1 MANEIKRIEREFIFQ
16 NLIERQSPVEIHYQN
31 HRLGYMLKRSTEDRL
46 FLIPLVSDPPEIPEG
61 ALLTVFLRFRGQVM
75 TFRTKLRSW
84 NPGEIA
90 VEQSQVLYRDL
101 SRGFERILHPRGI
114 SVSFVMQGE
123 RVLLDYPTSDMYD
136 PVEPPEDDPG
146 FDPEQITELLG
157 AFRTR
162 AGEFGD
168 ENKIVMFRER
178 TPESYREQLVA
189 RTGKF
194 LVVPVPAERPKELPL
209 HIRERVLSR
218 QDIVDLERAEGQEM
232 LDTLDK
238 IGNMVQD
245 LDARDLSREVYC
257 PVLYHQFVIGYLY
270 LCKRQEDPVDFRI
283 GAFELLGQ
291 FARILSYSLERNGYF
306 KPVPVEEE
314 YDDTGIMDIS
324 GSGLLFSHR
333 LDGPSINLYTE
344 LDLRI
349 ALDDQV
355 FPARGRVMRKWKDS
369 SRAYYGIQ
377 FVDMATEHM
386 EALFDRLY
394 GEQYRG
400 EADTIGPSDFA
411 DPDEEHFSP

>member
-46 FLIPLVSDPPEIPEG
+46 FLIPLVTDPPEIPEG

-245 LDARDLSREVYC
+245 LDDRDLSREVYC

-349 ALDDQV
+349 ALDDQI

>member
-1 MANEIKRIEREFIFQ
+1 VANEIKRIEREFIFQ

-46 FLIPLVSDPPEIPEG
+46 FMIPLVSDPPEIPEG
-61 ALLTVFLRFRGQVM
+61 ALLTVFLKFRGQVM
-75 TFRTKLRSW
+75 TFRTKVRSW
-84 NPGEIA
+84 NPGELA
-90 VEQSQVLYRDL
+90 VEQSQVLFRDL
-101 SRGFERILHPRGI
+101 SRGFERILRPQGI

-136 PVEPPEDDPG
+136 PVEPPEEEPG
-146 FDPEQITELLG
+146 FDPEQISELLG

-162 AGEFGD
+162 AEEFSD

-178 TPESYREQLVA
+178 TPESYQENLVA

-194 LVVPVPAERPKELPL
+194 LVVPVPTERAKELPL
-209 HIRERVLSR
+209 HIRDRVLIR
-218 QDIVDLERAEGQEM
+218 QEIVDLERTEGEQM
-232 LDTLDK
+232 LDTLEK
-238 IGNMVQD
+238 IGGMVDD
-245 LDARDLSREVYC
+245 LDSKSLARELYC

-270 LCKRQEDPVDFRI
+270 LCKQKGDPVDFRT
-283 GAFELLGQ
+283 GAYDFLGQ

-314 YDDTGIMDIS
+314 YTDTGLMDIS
-324 GSGLLFSHR
+324 GSGLLFSHS

-344 LDLRI
+344 LELRI
-349 ALDDQV
+349 LLDNKV
-355 FPARGRVMRKWKDS
+355 LPARGRVMRKWKDS
-369 SRAYYGIQ
+369 ARSYYGIQ

>member
-1 MANEIKRIEREFIFQ
+1 M
-16 NLIERQSPVEIHYQN
+16 
-31 HRLGYMLKRSTEDRL
+31 
-46 FLIPLVSDPPEIPEG
+46 
-61 ALLTVFLRFRGQVM
+61 
-75 TFRTKLRSW
+75 
-84 NPGEIA
+84 
-90 VEQSQVLYRDL
+90 
-101 SRGFERILHPRGI
+101 
-114 SVSFVMQGE
+114 
-123 RVLLDYPTSDMYD
+123 
-136 PVEPPEDDPG
+136 EPPEDDPG
-146 FDPEQITELLG
+146 FDPEQITELLT

-162 AGEFGD
+162 ASEFGD

-178 TPESYREQLVA
+178 APESYQEHLVA

-194 LVVPVPAERPKELPL
+194 LVVPVPSDRPKELPL

-218 QDIVDLERAEGQEM
+218 QEIVDLERAEGQEM

-238 IGNMVQD
+238 VGNMVQD

-270 LCKRQEDPVDFRI
+270 LCKRKEDPVEFRI

-314 YDDTGIMDIS
+314 YDDTGMMDIS

-344 LDLRI
+344 LELRI
-349 ALDDQV
+349 ALDNQV

-369 SRAYYGIQ
+369 SRAYFGVQ